1 MLRMAAALFV
11 GFLASGARAEDCPAI
26 KFAKGASSGEV
37 SGQVT
42 DGGDARC
49 FSFAAGAGQTA
60 RLQLT
65 GSENVCFTVYDIA
78 DCRTDLSF
86 PTGARTYRLTV
97 AQLFPGPGG
106 EAFKLKLTIR

>member
-11 GFLASGARAEDCPAI
+11 GFLASGATAEDCPAI

-42 DGGDARC
+42 DGEGRC

-65 GSENVCFTVYDIA
+65 GSENACFTVYDIA
-78 DCRTDLSF
+78 DCQIDLSF
-86 PTGARTYRLTV
+86 PTGARTYRLIV
-97 AQLFPGPGG
+97 AQLFPAPRA
-106 EAFKLKLTIR
+106 EAFALRLTIR

>member
-42 DGGDARC
+42 DGEGRC
-49 FSFAAGAGQTA
+49 FSFAAGADQTA

-65 GSENVCFTVYDIA
+65 GSENACFSVYDVA
-78 DCRTDLSF
+78 DCQTDLSF

-97 AQLFPGPGG
+97 AQLFPGPNG